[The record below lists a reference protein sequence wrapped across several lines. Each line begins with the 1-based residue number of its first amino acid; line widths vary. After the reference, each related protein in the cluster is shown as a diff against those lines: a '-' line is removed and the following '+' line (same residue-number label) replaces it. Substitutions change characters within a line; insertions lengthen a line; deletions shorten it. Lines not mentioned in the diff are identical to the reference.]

1 MLIQSHSDSF
11 KIDLGHLKFR
21 GEFPLKQ
28 TFFGDAFIAEGA
40 KALVPF
46 LRILNPFRDFSHVSQ
61 TESGS
66 NPMPRWLFFR
76 CCRFQRGVDG
86 PHSLVK
92 WAVGVVGFDH

>member
-21 GEFPLKQ
+21 GEFPWKQ
-28 TFFGDAFIAEGA
+28 TVFGEAFIAEGA

-66 NPMPRWLFFR
+66 NPMPRWLLFR
-76 CCRFQRGVDG
+76 CCRFQCGVDG

-92 WAVGVVGFDH
+92 RAVGVVGFDH